1 VLFLVDRGNLG
12 RQALKEFQ
20 AYSTPDDGR
29 KFHELYNVA
38 NLRNNR
44 IDPVNKVV
52 ITAIQ
57 RLYSVLKGERC
68 P

>member
-1 VLFLVDRGNLG
+1 VLFLVGRGNRG